1 MVGIMLVYAI
11 QGIIFGAITRYV
23 AQSKGYDGG
32 FWWGFFLG
40 IIGLLVVGFRPNQTT
55 QPAAVTNSAYW
66 DNLQGNGNPPD
77 TRHAMWRCVCGTEN
91 PVTLS
96 YCTRCRRTRKEADT
110 GTREKCPHCGAM
122 NRSNNDTCFACG
134 KPIHAEKQLV
144 PQEPQPVQAAMPT
157 QTQQEA
163 LSLLESLSAL
173 HQQGILTDD
182 EFAEKKKQ
190 ILSRI

>member
-1 MVGIMLVYAI
+1 MLGVILVYTI

-23 AQSKGYDGG
+23 ADSKGYDGG

-40 IIGLLVVGFRPNQTT
+40 IIGLLVVGFRPNQTA
-55 QPAAVTNSAYW
+55 QPASSASSAYW
-66 DNLQGNGNPPD
+66 DNLQDNASGS
-77 TRHAMWRCVCGTEN
+77 TKHAMWRCVCGTEN

-96 YCTRCRRTRKEADT
+96 YCTRCRRTRKETDT

-122 NRSNNDTCFACG
+122 NRSDNATCFACG
-134 KPIHAEKQLV
+134 QPIHEENV
-144 PQEPQPVQAAMPT
+144 PAQKELPPVKETTPA

-163 LSLLESLSAL
+163 LALLESLSAL